1 MAVIEEAGPGAGG
14 PGGELVRCAHDGVS
28 RLNRTPRPRT
38 CRVQPNTTENRV
50 RDDRAYTSARKSEPK
65 AVRRYPDAQGTLTT
79 YCHGFFKCAKANGR
93 VFASY
98 DVYELRLE
106 LISACVS

>member
-14 PGGELVRCAHDGVS
+14 PGGELVERCAHDGVS
-28 RLNRTPRPRT
+28 RLNRTPTAANLPRNTRPRT
-38 CRVQPNTTENRV
+38 T
-50 RDDRAYTSARKSEPK
+50 AYTSARNKSEPK